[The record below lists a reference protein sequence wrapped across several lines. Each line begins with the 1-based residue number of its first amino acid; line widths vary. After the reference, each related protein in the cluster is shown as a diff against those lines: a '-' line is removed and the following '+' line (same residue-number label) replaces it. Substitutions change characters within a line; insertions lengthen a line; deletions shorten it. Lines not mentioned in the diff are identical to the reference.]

1 MPTAPADIP
10 SELLTDFDIYDPAL
24 AAPVDRV
31 QEELAALAKR
41 GPVLFSRKHGGH
53 WIVLGY
59 DEVHEVMRDAERF
72 SSYPNNI
79 MPHGGEKTLPLELDP
94 PEHTAYRHAL
104 QPLFSPTRMRA
115 LEEQVRT
122 TVTELLDGFAARG
135 EAEFVAEFAHELP
148 ARVFLSLMDL
158 PLSDAPLFTEATNTY
173 MLGKPDVSEEE
184 SNAAREDA
192 VFRMWSYFGD
202 VIAERRARPVPGDD
216 VTSQII
222 FGDVTID
229 GTTRKFTDAELQ
241 NMFFLLLIAGLHTV
255 QGSLGWAVVHLTAN
269 PEHQKSLTAD
279 PDRIPTA
286 VEEILRIEA
295 AVHPGRRVTQD
306 TMLGG
311 VQLRAGDQLLLS
323 LAAANRDGRQFDAP
337 ENFDGTR
344 EPNRHLSFGSGPH
357 RCLGSHLARVE
368 LRIALE
374 ELHRRI
380 PDYRVAPDAVTLWHA
395 SQVRGVLQ
403 LPIVFTPEA

>member
-1 MPTAPADIP
+1 MPTALADVP
-10 SELLTDFDIYDPAL
+10 PELQTDFDIYDPSL

-41 GPVLFSRKHGGH
+41 GPILYSSKHGGH

-59 DEVHEVMRDAERF
+59 DEVHEVLRDPERF
-72 SSYPNNI
+72 SSFPNNI

-115 LEEQVRT
+115 LEEQIRA

-135 EAEFVAEFAHELP
+135 EAEFVSEFAHELP

-158 PLSDAPLFTEATNTY
+158 PLEDAPLFTEATNTY
-173 MLGKPDVSEEE
+173 MLGKPGATEEE

-192 VFRMWSYFGD
+192 MFRMWSYFGD
-202 VIAERRARPVPGDD
+202 LVTERRSRPVPGDD

-229 GTTRKFTDAELQ
+229 GVPRKFTDAELQ

-255 QGSLGWAVVHLTAN
+255 QGSLGWAVQHLTAH
-269 PEHQKSLTAD
+269 PDEHRSLTED
-279 PDRIPTA
+279 PARIPAA

-295 AVHPGRRVTQD
+295 AVHPGRRVVAD
-306 TMLGG
+306 TTLGG
-311 VQLRAGDQLLLS
+311 IALRAGDQLLLS

-337 ENFDGTR
+337 ESFDGTR

-380 PDYRVAPDAVTLWHA
+380 PDYRLAPDAVTLWHA